1 MILGGGDCFFRNSCP
16 GRDRGRQGST
26 AATTAGLVVEEE
38 GLQQMER
45 GCCHFLNVYHYD
57 GQR

>member
-1 MILGGGDCFFRNSCP
+1 MILGGGDCFLETAVP
-16 GRDRGRQGST
+16 AGRGIQGST
-26 AATTAGLVVEEE
+26 ATTAGLAVEEE
-38 GLQQMER
+38 GLQKKEG